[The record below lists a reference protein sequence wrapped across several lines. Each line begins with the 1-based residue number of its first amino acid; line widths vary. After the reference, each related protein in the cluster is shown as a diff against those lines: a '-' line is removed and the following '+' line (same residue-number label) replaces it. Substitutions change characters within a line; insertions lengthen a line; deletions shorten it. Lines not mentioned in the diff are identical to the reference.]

1 MLTSPPQEGA
11 TALYVAAQNNH
22 VPALEV
28 LIKHG
33 AKVDLAR
40 DVSQCS
46 FIVQYSITRS
56 PVNLCMLE
64 SKNVQRNRTC
74 NMFRFCLFCSSS
86 FLSNA
91 SLQMEICVSAL
102 CL

>member
-11 TALYVAAQNNH
+11 TPLYVAAQNNH

-33 AKVDLAR
+33 AKVDLAM

-46 FIVQYSITRS
+46 FNVQYSITS
-56 PVNLCMLE
+56 HVHVYLCMLE
-64 SKNVQRNRTC
+64 SKNVQ
-74 NMFRFCLFCSSS
+74 
-86 FLSNA
+86 
-91 SLQMEICVSAL
+91 
-102 CL
+102 

>member
-1 MLTSPPQEGA
+1 MGVTP
-11 TALYVAAQNNH
+11 LYVAAQNNH

-40 DVSQCS
+40 DVSQRS
-46 FIVQYSITRS
+46 FIVQYSITSHVHVYLR
-56 PVNLCMLE
+56 MLE
-64 SKNVQRNRTC
+64 SKNIQRNRTC
-74 NMFRFCLFCSSS
+74 NMFRFCLFRSSS

-91 SLQMEICVSAL
+91 SLQMEICVSVL

>member
-1 MLTSPPQEGA
+1 MICVLPVLTSPPQVGV
-11 TALYVAAQNNH
+11 TSLYAAARNNH

-46 FIVQYSITRS
+46 FIVQYYITS
-56 PVNLCMLE
+56 HVPVNLYMLE
-64 SKNVQRNRTC
+64 SKNIQRNR
-74 NMFRFCLFCSSS
+74 R
-86 FLSNA
+86 
-91 SLQMEICVSAL
+91 
-102 CL
+102 